1 MSIEQA
7 IAALTEA
14 VKENTAAL
22 RSAQGNTNPA
32 PPAQVANPPQ
42 QAAAPVQQAPAQNA
56 VANASPVAA
65 AAPAAAYPSNV
76 APAAAAPAAITF
88 DQLQQE
94 VTALYQ
100 SKNGDTRIADI
111 VQRYGGSL
119 SAVAPEQYNN
129 LITELRSIQW

>member
-22 RSAQGNTNPA
+22 RSAQGNTNP
-32 PPAQVANPPQ
+32 PAQP
-42 QAAAPVQQAPAQNA
+42 AATVQPDPAPSA
-56 VANASPVAA
+56 VANATLAA
-65 AAPAAAYPSNV
+65 AAPSAAAYPSST
-76 APAAAAPAAITF
+76 APAAAAPTPQANVAPQAAITF

-111 VQRYGGSL
+111 VQRYGGNL